1 MVNQHMVR
9 EIYERHAD
17 NIYRLCYSYMKNGED
32 AQDALQNTF
41 VKLMKSDKKF
51 ESVDHEKAWLI
62 VTAGN
67 TCKDMLKSW
76 WHRTTVSFDDSF
88 LENLTGDEEDRE
100 LMEEILKLPT
110 NIRVSIYLHYY
121 EGYSSAEIGKMLKK
135 GDGTVRGYIAKGR
148 KMLKE
153 RLGEF

>member
-1 MVNQHMVR
+1 MNQHTVR

-17 NIYRLCYSYMKNGED
+17 NIYRLCYSYMKNSQD

-41 VKLMKSDKKF
+41 VKLMRAEKEFD
-51 ESVDHEKAWLI
+51 SVNHEKAWLI

-76 WHRTTVSFDDSF
+76 WHKTTVSYDDNIAEDMAGS
-88 LENLTGDEEDRE
+88 EDDRE
-100 LMEEILKLPT
+100 LMEEILALPT

-121 EGYSSAEIGKMLKK
+121 EGYSSAEIGKLLKK
-135 GDGTVRGYIAKGR
+135 GDGTVRGYLQKGR
-148 KMLKE
+148 KLLKE